1 MIRLNKTVYITGLGG
16 QGVIVFG
23 NILADLAHKSGYK
36 VKQLQT
42 INLAMRLGQVQ
53 TTVKFGEKVYS
64 PMAMKDSC
72 DYIIAFEKLEAL
84 RSIDFLKDGG
94 TIFINDLEIKPMSE
108 VIGLEKYPKN
118 IIELINKKTKNIH
131 LLNANNAAEQIGN
144 SKTMNIVMLGAVSNI
159 LKLTGYEEI
168 LKEHVPAK
176 FYDLNIKAF
185 ELGKQLIKS

>member
-1 MIRLNKTVYITGLGG
+1 MNKTVYITGLGG

-53 TTVKFGEKVYS
+53 TTVRFGDEVHS
-64 PMAMKDSC
+64 PMAMKNGC

-84 RSIDFLKDGG
+84 RSIDYLKDGG

-108 VIGLEKYPKN
+108 VIGLEKYPNN
-118 IIELINKKTKNIH
+118 ILELINKKTNNIH
-131 LLNANNAAEQIGN
+131 LINANKEAEKLGN
-144 SKTMNIVMLGAVSNI
+144 SKTMNIVMLGAVSKI
-159 LKLTGYEEI
+159 IELTGYADI
-168 LKEHVPAK
+168 LSQHVPSK

-185 ELGKQLIKS
+185 ETGKQLI